1 MNLHLNHEQ
10 LLTILKPQLS
20 LINLMTYEKLL
31 SKEKNNDLFQM

>member
-1 MNLHLNHEQ
+1 MNLYLYHEQ

>member
-1 MNLHLNHEQ
+1 MNLHLYHEQ
-10 LLTILKPQLS
+10 LLIILKPQLS